1 MADRLGH
8 SLLLRDGDLVFDDR
22 SLVEIE
28 GRENLMQ
35 ALVLRVLTPLGN
47 DPFTTT
53 YGLDVKS
60 TFTQPVA
67 THIVKELVKLNLV
80 RTLSTDPRVSE
91 IRDIVFPDDPEV
103 IAANPALDA
112 AAARLRRQA
121 RLWRVEV
128 TITTVDDS
136 SQTLD
141 LTIGV

>member
-1 MADRLGH
+1 MADKLGH
-8 SLLLRDGDLVFDDR
+8 SLLLRDGDLVFDDH

-35 ALVLRVLTPLGN
+35 ALVLRVLTPLGT

-112 AAARLRRQA
+112 AAARLR
-121 RLWRVEV
+121 
-128 TITTVDDS
+128 
-136 SQTLD
+136 
-141 LTIGV
+141 

>member
-1 MADRLGH
+1 MADKLGH
-8 SLLLRDGDLVFDDR
+8 SLLLRDGDLVFDDHN
-22 SLVEIE
+22 LVEIE

-35 ALVLRVLTPLGN
+35 ALVLRVLTPLGT

>member
-1 MADRLGH
+1 
-8 SLLLRDGDLVFDDR
+8 
-22 SLVEIE
+22 
-28 GRENLMQ
+28 
-35 ALVLRVLTPLGN
+35 VLRVLTPLGT

-112 AAARLRRQA
+112 EAARLRRQA

>member
-1 MADRLGH
+1 MAGKLGH
-8 SLLLRDGDLVFDDR
+8 SLLLRDGDLVFDDHN
-22 SLVEIE
+22 LVEIE

-47 DPFTTT
+47 DPFAAT

-91 IRDIVFPDDPEV
+91 IRDIVFPDDPDV
-103 IAANPALDA
+103 VAANPALDA
-112 AAARLRRQA
+112 EAARLRRRA

-136 SQTLD
+136 TQTLD

>member
-8 SLLLRDGDLVFDDR
+8 SLLLRDGDLVFADD
-22 SLVEIE
+22 SLVEIA

-35 ALVLRVLTPLGN
+35 ALVLRILTPLGN
-47 DPFTTT
+47 DPFATT
-53 YGLDVKS
+53 YGLDVKHA
-60 TFTQPVA
+60 FTQPVA
-67 THIVKELVKLNLV
+67 THVVKELVKLNLV

-91 IRDIVFPDDPEV
+91 IRDIVFPDDPEHV
-103 IAANPALDA
+103 AANPALDA
-112 AAARLRRQA
+112 EAARLRRQS

-136 SQTLD
+136 TQTLD